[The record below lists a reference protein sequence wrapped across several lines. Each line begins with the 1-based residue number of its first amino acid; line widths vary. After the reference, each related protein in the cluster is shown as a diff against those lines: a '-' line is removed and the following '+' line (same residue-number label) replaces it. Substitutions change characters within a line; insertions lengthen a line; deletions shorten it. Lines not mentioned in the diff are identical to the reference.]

1 MRSMLLSAV
10 AAASL
15 SLAAGSALAADLPPE
30 EPIVDTVWY
39 LGVFGGASWAD
50 LDNGVPDNH
59 DDFNLDTEIGWTA
72 GGVLGINFVEHVRG
86 EIEVS
91 YAQYNLDDCDGP
103 GCGSPGDHGDIA
115 ALYALANLWW
125 DLDFG
130 GGGLFG
136 GGGAPYIGG
145 GAGAAMLDL
154 DFAQNNDN
162 EWAFAFQAG
171 AGFRFGLGGPVTV
184 DVGYR
189 FKGIPDV
196 GFNNGLDAELY
207 SHNAQIGLNFEF

>member
-30 EPIVDTVWY
+30 EPITVWY

-50 LDNGVPDNH
+50 VDNDEEHN
-59 DDFNLDTEIGWTA
+59 DFELDTEIGWTA
-72 GGVLGINFVEHVRG
+72 GGVLGVNFAEHFRG

-91 YAQYNLDDCDGP
+91 YAHYNLDDCDGP
-103 GCGSPGDHGDIA
+103 GCGSPGDHGDIDV
-115 ALYALANLWW
+115 LYALANLWY

-130 GGGLFG
+130 FAPGFSPYVGGGV
-136 GGGAPYIGG
+136 
-145 GAGAAMLDL
+145 GAAMLDF
-154 DFAQNNDN
+154 DFAQVNDD
-162 EWAFAFQAG
+162 EWGLAFQAG

-196 GFNNGLDAELY
+196 GFFGSLDTELF